1 VTAGKH
7 TSDRI
12 DLFPGAVLPEYEPT
26 QELEDEAMKSP
37 RDHQP
42 PFPVRD
48 YSLALQSAVSWLGD
62 RYLLATPIHATN
74 QRARSS
80 FNRPRGRAS
89 L

>member
-1 VTAGKH
+1 
-7 TSDRI
+7 
-12 DLFPGAVLPEYEPT
+12 
-26 QELEDEAMKSP
+26 MKSP
-37 RDHQP
+37 REHQP

-62 RYLLATPIHATN
+62 RYLLATPIHAPS
-74 QRARSS
+74 QRPRSR